1 MSGHV
6 STRKAIIKIKPSEAQ
21 SKLTVPR
28 PPPRELLW
36 AAELGDVAKIRDL
49 LAANVDVSNRD
60 QFGSNALHLAV
71 RNRHID
77 CIQPLVNGGIDI
89 NSRELAT
96 NNTALHLAAI
106 FGRTAIIEKLL
117 ELGADVSLTETLGLT
132 ALHMAFNCRKKMDIL
147 PLLKAGADVNAKMHS
162 GNTVLHIAAI
172 DGDISLLPLLL
183 ASGADTTIKN
193 DAGHIPLFC
202 AAIKNHSH
210 FIRALAAHGDA
221 MASKILAELEEDIVK
236 ATQPDNSLWGRVKSY
251 ARKLTNRVPPV
262 VKEGG
267 VLLGQIGIFA
277 AIPYLLDAPFETLCV
292 LAGAACINNVIELI
306 ANDASIRKGI
316 LDPKGE
322 RDTQTVVDPNH
333 EKMARDYVK
342 DFSNKLGLADI
353 ELVIDDSTR
362 LLDNAAAIPLAG
374 KVFYNKSLFRS
385 EAKVLQSR
393 GVLAHEVSH
402 LKLDKPWS
410 KLGMKLSQNLVMVT
424 NLKAIQQLFLG
435 SLFVSLSPWRI
446 PFVSQYF
453 SIQASLLRQLLYS
466 VGLSAMSKFLTLSRA
481 RDEENLADKGAVE
494 LTCDN
499 AQEEFL
505 TDNLLCIRARIASMN
520 GAKINP
526 QWLHDGWEMHKPA
539 QTFLGWLSI
548 DHPPTLDRIRNMRE
562 IALQQVAGKSRR
574 LQNN

>member
-1 MSGHV
+1 MSGNV
-6 STRKAIIKIKPSEAQ
+6 STLKSIIKIKPSEAP
-21 SKLTVPR
+21 SKPVVQRPDPR
-28 PPPRELLW
+28 LLLQ
-36 AAELGDVAKIRDL
+36 AAELGNVAKIRDL
-49 LAANVDVSNRD
+49 LAANVDVSIHN

-77 CIQPLVNGGIDI
+77 CIQPLVDIGIDI
-89 NSRELAT
+89 NSREQTT
-96 NNTALHLAAI
+96 NNTALQLAAI
-106 FGRTAIIEKLL
+106 FGGTAIIEKLL
-117 ELGADVSLTETLGLT
+117 ELGADVSLTEPSGLT
-132 ALHMAFNCRKKMDIL
+132 ALHMAFNCRNRRGIL
-147 PLLKAGADVNAKMHS
+147 PLLKAGADVNAKMHA
-162 GNTVLHIAAI
+162 GDTVLHIAAN
-172 DGDISLLPLLL
+172 DGDIDVLPLLL

-193 DAGHIPLFC
+193 DAGYIPLFC
-202 AAIKNHSH
+202 AAVKNHSH

-221 MASKILAELEEDIVK
+221 MATKILAELEEDIVK
-236 ATQPDNSLWGRVKSY
+236 ATQPDNSLWGRVKRY
-251 ARKLTNRVPPV
+251 ARQLTNRVPPA

-306 ANDASIRKGI
+306 ANDASIKKGI
-316 LDPKGE
+316 FDPKGE
-322 RDTQTVVDPNH
+322 KDTETVVDPNH

-342 DFSNKLGLADI
+342 DFSNQLGLTDI
-353 ELVIDDSTR
+353 ELVLDDSKR

-402 LKLDKPWS
+402 LKLDKHWS
-410 KLGMKLSQNLVMVT
+410 KLGMKLSQTLVMAT

-435 SLFVSLSPWRI
+435 SLFVSMSPWRI

-453 SIQASLLRQLLYS
+453 NIQASPLRQLLYS
-466 VGLSAMSKFLTLSRA
+466 VGLSAMSKYLTLSRA

-505 TDNLLCIRARIASMN
+505 TDNLLCIKARIASMN
-520 GAKINP
+520 GAEINP
-526 QWLHDGWEMHKPA
+526 LWLHDGWEMHKPA
-539 QTFLGWLSI
+539 QSFLGWLSI

-562 IALQQVAGKSRR
+562 IALQQVESKIRR
-574 LQNN
+574 LQSN